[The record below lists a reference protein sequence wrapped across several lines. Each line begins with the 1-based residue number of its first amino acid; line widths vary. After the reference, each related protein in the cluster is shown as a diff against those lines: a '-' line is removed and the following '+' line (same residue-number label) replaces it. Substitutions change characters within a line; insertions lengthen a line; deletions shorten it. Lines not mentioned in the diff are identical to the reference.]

1 MAASTSVLA
10 ASLMAA
16 MEASSRIPSATNFT
30 SYTGER
36 VRVGQ
41 VIAEVMVDK
50 VSLDVEAPID
60 GTVTLLVE
68 EESAVRQGTPIAQ
81 ID

>member
-1 MAASTSVLA
+1 MTQVIAFPHISKDADTTGVLA
-10 ASLMAA
+10 TWFV
-16 MEASSRIPSATNFT
+16 AT
-30 SYTGER
+30 GDA
-36 VRVGQ
+36 VKAGQ

-50 VSLDVEAPID
+50 VSMDVEAGQD

-68 EESAVRQGTPIAQ
+68 EEAAVAQGTDIAR

>member
-1 MAASTSVLA
+1 MSQTIEFPHLSKDESAEGVLA
-10 ASLMAA
+10 TWFVKS
-16 MEASSRIPSATNFT
+16 
-30 SYTGER
+30 GEQ
-36 VRVGQ
+36 VRVKQ

-60 GTVTLLVE
+60 GTITLLVQE
-68 EESAVRQGTPIAQ
+68 EAAVRQGTPIAR

>member
-1 MAASTSVLA
+1 MTQLISFPHISKDPDATGVLA
-10 ASLMAA
+10 TWLV
-16 MEASSRIPSATNFT
+16 AT
-30 SYTGER
+30 GDR
-36 VRVGQ
+36 VTAGQ

-50 VSLDVEAPID
+50 VSVDVEADTD

-68 EESAVRQGTPIAQ
+68 EEAAVAQGADIAR

>member
-1 MAASTSVLA
+1 MSQTIEFPHMSKVESAEGILA
-10 ASLMAA
+10 
-16 MEASSRIPSATNFT
+16 TWFVKN
-30 SYTGER
+30 GEQ
-36 VRVGQ
+36 VKAKQ

-60 GTVTLLVE
+60 GKVTLLVE
-68 EESAVRQGTPIAQ
+68 EEASVRQGTPIAR

>member
-1 MAASTSVLA
+1 MSAVIAFPAISKDESAEGVLA
-10 ASLMAA
+10 TWFV
-16 MEASSRIPSATNFT
+16 R
-30 SYTGER
+30 TGEQ
-36 VRVGQ
+36 VRAGQ

-50 VSLDVEAPID
+50 VSMEVEAPID

-68 EESAVRQGTPIAQ
+68 EEAAIPQGTDIAR

>member
-1 MAASTSVLA
+1 MSAVIAFPAISKDESAEGVLA
-10 ASLMAA
+10 TWFV
-16 MEASSRIPSATNFT
+16 R
-30 SYTGER
+30 TGEQ
-36 VRVGQ
+36 VRAGQ

-50 VSLDVEAPID
+50 VSMDVEAPIG

-68 EESAVRQGTPIAQ
+68 EEAAVPQGTDIAR

>member
-1 MAASTSVLA
+1 MSQTIEFPHLSKDETAEGILA
-10 ASLMAA
+10 TWFVKS
-16 MEASSRIPSATNFT
+16 
-30 SYTGER
+30 GE
-36 VRVGQ
+36 Q
-41 VIAEVMVDK
+41 VKAKQVVAEVMVDK

-68 EESAVRQGTPIAQ
+68 EEASVRQGTPIAR

>member
-1 MAASTSVLA
+1 MSETVAFPHLSKDEKAEGVLA
-10 ASLMAA
+10 
-16 MEASSRIPSATNFT
+16 TWFVK
-30 SYTGER
+30 TGES
-36 VRVGQ
+36 VKAKQ

-50 VSLDVEAPID
+50 VSFDVEAPTD

-68 EESAVRQGTPIAQ
+68 EEVSIRQGAAIAR

>member
-1 MAASTSVLA
+1 MSQIIEFPHLSKDETAQGILA
-10 ASLMAA
+10 
-16 MEASSRIPSATNFT
+16 TWFVKN
-30 SYTGER
+30 GER
-36 VRVGQ
+36 VKAKQ

-68 EESAVRQGTPIAQ
+68 EEASVHQGTPIAR